1 MRVVLRRATQYSFA
15 ELYAE
20 LYAVLLRRVAMRS
33 YAVLR
38 SAMLGY
44 AVLLRSATK
53 SDVELQREAA
63 MQGYALPCC
72 ATQAP
77 LTVAKQCC
85 CAEL

>member
-1 MRVVLRRATQYSFA
+1 MLC
-15 ELYAE
+15 YAM
-20 LYAVLLRRVAMRS
+20 LC

-38 SAMLGY
+38 SASLSYAVLLELCSGAQTYAVLRNARLSY

-53 SDVELQREAA
+53 NDAVLQREAA
-63 MQGYALPCC
+63 TQCYALPCC

-85 CAEL
+85 CAKL